1 MAATTVTMPALGE
14 SVSEGTVVKWLA
26 QPGQRVERDQPL
38 VEIATDKANTEIPSP
53 FAGVLVE
60 VLAQEG
66 AVVQVGGALARLD
79 DGAQA
84 AAGAPTAQR
93 QPAAETPQSRASPQS
108 PAVAAAP
115 RSAESA
121 PARAAQPSQSAG
133 QATPP
138 PQGYGTAPAAQQQAQ
153 QQDGGN
159 GHLRASPVVRNVA
172 QEHGVDLDR
181 VPGSGPQGRITK
193 ADVMS
198 YLDRGGV
205 GPAGLGL
212 VNVEGSADTPQR
224 AVPAGAVSQPPP
236 AQTFPGSPPS
246 GGPATIPPPISS
258 VSYAIGPVPLQ
269 LRAYKPPRY
278 TPREGDQ
285 VIPFDHRRRL
295 IAEHMV
301 YSKVTSPHVPCASEV
316 DMTPFA
322 SLREEW
328 KKAKET
334 GGRAPSFLVGLC
346 RAAIQALAEFPRMNA
361 VVQDESLI
369 IRKDIN
375 LGVAVDTDKGLLVPV
390 IRRANEKSMLGLARA
405 LDDLAAR
412 ARDGKVTA
420 DELSGGSF
428 TVSNPG
434 LKGNLWGAS
443 IINQPQVGILRMGE
457 IVKRPV
463 VREINGEDVIV
474 IRQMMY
480 VTLSYD
486 HRVIDGVIGNSF
498 LHRVRELLEEAKFS
512 L

>member
-14 SVSEGTVVKWLA
+14 SVVEGTVVKWLA

-38 VEIATDKANTEIPSP
+38 VEVATDKANTEIPSP
-53 FAGVLVE
+53 SSGVLVE
-60 VLAQEG
+60 VIAQEG

-79 DGAQA
+79 EAGQPASAQTPAPARPAAQA
-84 AAGAPTAQR
+84 APPPAQ
-93 QPAAETPQSRASPQS
+93 
-108 PAVAAAP
+108 AAP
-115 RSAESA
+115 S
-121 PARAAQPSQSAG
+121 
-133 QATPP
+133 PP
-138 PQGYGTAPAAQQQAQ
+138 PQAYAAAPAAQQQAP
-153 QQDGGN
+153 GGN
-159 GHLRASPVVRNVA
+159 GHQRASPVVRNVA
-172 QEHGVDLDR
+172 QEHGVDLER
-181 VPGSGPQGRITK
+181 VHGSGSQGRITK

-198 YLDRGGV
+198 YLDSGGGV
-205 GPAGLGL
+205 GPAGVGI
-212 VNVEGSADTPQR
+212 VNVDGSADTPGP
-224 AVPAGAVSQPPP
+224 AVPAGAAVSQPPP
-236 AQTFPGSPPS
+236 QQTFPGAPRTA
-246 GGPATIPPPISS
+246 GPATIPPPVSS
-258 VSYAIGPVPLQ
+258 VPYATGPVPLQ

-278 TPREGDQ
+278 TPKEGDQ

-301 YSKVTSPHVPCASEV
+301 YSKVTSPHVPCAAEV

-322 SLREEW
+322 RLREEW

-334 GGRAPSFLVGLC
+334 AGRAPSFLVGLC
-346 RAAIQALAEFPRMNA
+346 RAAIQALGEFPRMNA

-369 IRKDIN
+369 IRKDVN

-412 ARDGKVTA
+412 ARTGKVTA

-434 LKGNLWGAS
+434 LKGNLWGVS

-457 IVKRPV
+457 IVKRAV
-463 VREINGEDVIV
+463 VREIDGQDVIV
-474 IRQMMY
+474 VRQMMY
-480 VTLSYD
+480 LTLSYD
-486 HRVIDGVIGNSF
+486 HRVIDGVTGNAF

>member
-53 FAGVLVE
+53 AAGVLVE
-60 VLAQEG
+60 VIAQEG

-79 DGAQA
+79 DAAQA
-84 AAGAPTAQR
+84 AAGAPAAQSRPAASAAQGAPAAAASRTAQ
-93 QPAAETPQSRASPQS
+93 
-108 PAVAAAP
+108 
-115 RSAESA
+115 
-121 PARAAQPSQSAG
+121 
-133 QATPP
+133 
-138 PQGYGTAPAAQQQAQ
+138 TAPAPAQAAPTPQAYGTTPSASQRPQQPQQQG
-153 QQDGGN
+153 DGN

-212 VNVEGSADTPQR
+212 VNVEGSADSPQP

-236 AQTFPGSPPS
+236 AQTFPGSGQPS
-246 GGPATIPPPISS
+246 GGPATIPPPVSS
-258 VSYAIGPVPLQ
+258 VGYAVGPVPLQ

-301 YSKVTSPHVPCASEV
+301 YSKVTSPHVPCAAEV

-322 SLREEW
+322 RLRDQW
-328 KKAKET
+328 KTAKET

-346 RAAIQALAEFPRMNA
+346 RATIQALAEFPRMNA

-412 ARDGKVTA
+412 ARAGKVTA

-474 IRQMMY
+474 VRQMMY